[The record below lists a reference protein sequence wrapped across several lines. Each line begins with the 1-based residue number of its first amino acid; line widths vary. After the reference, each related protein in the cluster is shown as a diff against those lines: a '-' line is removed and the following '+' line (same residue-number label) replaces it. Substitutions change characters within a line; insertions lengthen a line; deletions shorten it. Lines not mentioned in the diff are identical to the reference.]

1 MDELG
6 EKLDALL
13 HDPQQLGRIAQLAS
27 SLVGDGGETQPP
39 SEPQPEPG
47 FDAGQLRRMLS
58 AVRGSG
64 RDSASRHL
72 LEAMKPYLAEK
83 RRRKIDRAMKLARLA
98 SLAELAAGGRTT
110 MYNRY
115 QGNSGQVE
123 RMPDAPHAEFRPR
136 PSMPP
141 AAKQKPPPGTTGGGL
156 QQLLQKFSLADLE
169 SEDLLL
175 ILVLYLLYRES
186 GDKELL
192 FILGGMLFL

>member
-1 MDELG
+1 
-6 EKLDALL
+6 
-13 HDPQQLGRIAQLAS
+13 
-27 SLVGDGGETQPP
+27 
-39 SEPQPEPG
+39 
-47 FDAGQLRRMLS
+47 
-58 AVRGSG
+58 
-64 RDSASRHL
+64 
-72 LEAMKPYLAEK
+72 
-83 RRRKIDRAMKLARLA
+83 
-98 SLAELAAGGRTT
+98 

-169 SEDLLL
+169 IGGSAADSGAVSPLP
-175 ILVLYLLYRES
+175 RG

>member
-1 MDELG
+1 
-6 EKLDALL
+6 
-13 HDPQQLGRIAQLAS
+13 
-27 SLVGDGGETQPP
+27 
-39 SEPQPEPG
+39 
-47 FDAGQLRRMLS
+47 
-58 AVRGSG
+58 
-64 RDSASRHL
+64 
-72 LEAMKPYLAEK
+72 
-83 RRRKIDRAMKLARLA
+83 
-98 SLAELAAGGRTT
+98 

-123 RMPDAPHAEFRPR
+123 RVPDAPQPEIRPR

-141 AAKQKPPPGTTGGGL
+141 AAKQKPPPGVSGGGL

>member
-13 HDPQQLGRIAQLAS
+13 HDPQQLGKIAQLAS
-27 SLVGDGGETQPP
+27 SLMGDGGETQ
-39 SEPQPEPG
+39 PG

-98 SLAELAAGGRTT
+98 SLAELAAGEMG
-110 MYNRY
+110 
-115 QGNSGQVE
+115 
-123 RMPDAPHAEFRPR
+123 
-136 PSMPP
+136 
-141 AAKQKPPPGTTGGGL
+141 
-156 QQLLQKFSLADLE
+156 
-169 SEDLLL
+169 EDDD
-175 ILVLYLLYRES
+175 V
-186 GDKELL
+186 
-192 FILGGMLFL
+192 

>member
-1 MDELG
+1 
-6 EKLDALL
+6 
-13 HDPQQLGRIAQLAS
+13 
-27 SLVGDGGETQPP
+27 
-39 SEPQPEPG
+39 
-47 FDAGQLRRMLS
+47 
-58 AVRGSG
+58 
-64 RDSASRHL
+64 
-72 LEAMKPYLAEK
+72 
-83 RRRKIDRAMKLARLA
+83 
-98 SLAELAAGGRTT
+98 

-123 RMPDAPHAEFRPR
+123 RMPYAPHAEFRPR

>member
-1 MDELG
+1 
-6 EKLDALL
+6 
-13 HDPQQLGRIAQLAS
+13 
-27 SLVGDGGETQPP
+27 
-39 SEPQPEPG
+39 
-47 FDAGQLRRMLS
+47 
-58 AVRGSG
+58 
-64 RDSASRHL
+64 
-72 LEAMKPYLAEK
+72 
-83 RRRKIDRAMKLARLA
+83 
-98 SLAELAAGGRTT
+98 

-123 RMPDAPHAEFRPR
+123 RMPDAPHAEFRPQ

-141 AAKQKPPPGTTGGGL
+141 AAKQKPPPGL

>member
-13 HDPQQLGRIAQLAS
+13 HDPQQLGKIAQLAS
-27 SLVGDGGETQPP
+27 SLMGDGGETQPPSAPP

-98 SLAELAAGGRTT
+98 SLAELAAGEMG
-110 MYNRY
+110 
-115 QGNSGQVE
+115 
-123 RMPDAPHAEFRPR
+123 
-136 PSMPP
+136 
-141 AAKQKPPPGTTGGGL
+141 
-156 QQLLQKFSLADLE
+156 
-169 SEDLLL
+169 EDDD
-175 ILVLYLLYRES
+175 V
-186 GDKELL
+186 
-192 FILGGMLFL
+192 

>member
-1 MDELG
+1 
-6 EKLDALL
+6 
-13 HDPQQLGRIAQLAS
+13 
-27 SLVGDGGETQPP
+27 
-39 SEPQPEPG
+39 
-47 FDAGQLRRMLS
+47 
-58 AVRGSG
+58 
-64 RDSASRHL
+64 
-72 LEAMKPYLAEK
+72 
-83 RRRKIDRAMKLARLA
+83 
-98 SLAELAAGGRTT
+98 

-141 AAKQKPPPGTTGGGL
+141 AAKH
-156 QQLLQKFSLADLE
+156 LE

>member
-98 SLAELAAGGRTT
+98 SLAELAAG
-110 MYNRY
+110 
-115 QGNSGQVE
+115 E
-123 RMPDAPHAEFRPR
+123 R
-136 PSMPP
+136 
-141 AAKQKPPPGTTGGGL
+141 G
-156 QQLLQKFSLADLE
+156 
-169 SEDLLL
+169 EDDD
-175 ILVLYLLYRES
+175 V
-186 GDKELL
+186 
-192 FILGGMLFL
+192 

>member
-1 MDELG
+1 
-6 EKLDALL
+6 
-13 HDPQQLGRIAQLAS
+13 
-27 SLVGDGGETQPP
+27 
-39 SEPQPEPG
+39 
-47 FDAGQLRRMLS
+47 
-58 AVRGSG
+58 
-64 RDSASRHL
+64 
-72 LEAMKPYLAEK
+72 
-83 RRRKIDRAMKLARLA
+83 
-98 SLAELAAGGRTT
+98 

-141 AAKQKPPPGTTGGGL
+141 AAKQKPP
-156 QQLLQKFSLADLE
+156 LLQKFSLADLE

>member
-1 MDELG
+1 
-6 EKLDALL
+6 
-13 HDPQQLGRIAQLAS
+13 
-27 SLVGDGGETQPP
+27 
-39 SEPQPEPG
+39 
-47 FDAGQLRRMLS
+47 
-58 AVRGSG
+58 
-64 RDSASRHL
+64 
-72 LEAMKPYLAEK
+72 
-83 RRRKIDRAMKLARLA
+83 
-98 SLAELAAGGRTT
+98 

-156 QQLLQKFSLADLE
+156 Q
-169 SEDLLL
+169 DLLL